1 MQFLKS
7 KLQSKL
13 QIIFSSVIAILVVAT
28 VAGATTVG
36 TNIATDGTLSV
47 TGTTTISG
55 ALAANNASVGFLT
68 FSGKTA
74 SDATGLAEGATY
86 YNSDEH
92 KLKIDLGR
100 DNESYLAIDHHFQ
113 PSWCPSGYVPV
124 PGDASF
130 GTQDGFCVMKYEA
143 KCDNDSDGVGDDGA
157 GLSCGNHGLWLNN
170 TADCKCS
177 LDLSRSVVSTPSST
191 PITMQTQVEAMQYCN
206 SLGEGY
212 HLITNDEYM
221 TIARNMEQ
229 QPGNWSSGIV
239 GSSGEYDGMYT
250 GHNQCRDAWG
260 AKGASYDD
268 SDGYYGYVAT
278 PGTLEKRTMVLS
290 NGQTIWD
297 LAGNVGEMTASRVR
311 ADQTPVDATPAT
323 EWLRFDQLTD
333 YGALSYD
340 QIRPA
345 DSSYSTNY
353 RGIQSQY
360 SGGSSVRVI
369 TRGGNFN
376 LWSYQSVFNF
386 MARSAYDSASENT
399 EGFRCVYAPSKSKY
413 VAGNDL
419 DISGGAINIESQLNY
434 VSSIYRSEDSI
445 TLETNTSGNI
455 ILVPAGNV
463 GIGTTTPAATLDING
478 YMRLMTNS
486 SEPAAC
492 SADNDGAIALT
503 SSYLGCVCNGTG
515 WISIASST
523 EACVW

>member
-1 MQFLKS
+1 
-7 KLQSKL
+7 
-13 QIIFSSVIAILVVAT
+13 
-28 VAGATTVG
+28 
-36 TNIATDGTLSV
+36 
-47 TGTTTISG
+47 
-55 ALAANNASVGFLT
+55 
-68 FSGKTA
+68 
-74 SDATGLAEGATY
+74 
-86 YNSDEH
+86 
-92 KLKIDLGR
+92 
-100 DNESYLAIDHHFQ
+100 
-113 PSWCPSGYVPV
+113 
-124 PGDASF
+124 
-130 GTQDGFCVMKYEA
+130 
-143 KCDNDSDGVGDDGA
+143 
-157 GLSCGNHGLWLNN
+157 
-170 TADCKCS
+170 
-177 LDLSRSVVSTPSST
+177 
-191 PITMQTQVEAMQYCN
+191 
-206 SLGEGY
+206 
-212 HLITNDEYM
+212 
-221 TIARNMEQ
+221 
-229 QPGNWSSGIV
+229 
-239 GSSGEYDGMYT
+239 
-250 GHNQCRDAWG
+250 
-260 AKGASYDD
+260 
-268 SDGYYGYVAT
+268 
-278 PGTLEKRTMVLS
+278 
-290 NGQTIWD
+290 
-297 LAGNVGEMTASRVR
+297 VR

-360 SGGSSVRVI
+360 SGGSSVRGI